1 MTTAPT
7 YNVPQVP
14 SAFPC
19 PPGDIFNL
27 PTKEEILNA
36 FNKIAQIPSELKA
49 FIVENVDN
57 LTKEAREE
65 LEKII
70 EEISEFIEKLA
81 DILSPYWQKLSI
93 RHWQKEAKDAFTE
106 LIQELHIYIP
116 TKIMEIISK
125 LIPFNFTVTILGIE
139 INLLKIFTK
148 EEQLRIKTQIAEDVD
163 KFFAM
168 VAEEFQGFK
177 ADFGVLCA
185 EWKAKMTWQ
194 YIKTK
199 IQELLTNGLHSI
211 FGKLID
217 MFDEI
222 WDLLGLP
229 NLIDLFTLDVGAL
242 IEKAIASLRKKRD
255 EIVEKVQNA
264 VGEAREKLEE
274 ELARIN
280 AQILGVIEDISL
292 FGFNVRK
299 IIGGIIEE
307 SVLSLE
313 EQIMEFKLAL
323 EDFKQNWQKKLL
335 MEWVKIVKKFFDA
348 IGLGKIFEFLTFT
361 FCDLL
366 KLIGFPFAINLSN
379 ATLPKPVHP
388 EVIKDAS
395 LLALSGGLLKSNGSQ
410 TTFTPEGTGGNKYV
424 LVDGERTSDFTENE
438 DGTITLDTPAGEG
451 KTVYAVATNKEFA
464 SPGQT
469 QFSIPSDVS
478 VNNLSVYV
486 SGEIVEPED
495 YSINVL
501 LRLVIFDTAPNRGLI
516 SIVST

>member
-7 YNVPQVP
+7 YDVPQIP

-27 PTKEEILNA
+27 PTKEELLNA
-36 FNKIAQIPSELKA
+36 INKIAQIPSEIKSFL
-49 FIVENVDN
+49 VEKKDEITEDVA
-57 LTKEAREE
+57 KE
-65 LEKII
+65 LQKISD
-70 EEISEFIEKLA
+70 EISEFMEKIA
-81 DILSPYWQKLSI
+81 DILSPYWQKGTI
-93 RHWQKEAKDAFTE
+93 RNWQKEAKDAITE
-106 LIQELHIYIP
+106 LLQELHLYVP

-125 LIPFNFTVTILGIE
+125 LIPFDFNITVLGIE

-163 KFFAM
+163 KFFAQ

-177 ADFGVLCA
+177 ADFGVLCN

-229 NLIDLFTLDVGAL
+229 NLIALFTLDVGAE
-242 IEKAIASLRKKRD
+242 IEKAIAKLREKRD
-255 EIVEKVQNA
+255 KLVEKVQNA

-280 AQILGVIEDISL
+280 ADILSAIEDISL
-292 FGFNVRK
+292 FGFNVRS
-299 IIGGIIEE
+299 IIGGFIDEN
-307 SVLSLE
+307 VASLE
-313 EQIMEFKLAL
+313 EKIMEFKLAL

-366 KLIGFPFAINLSN
+366 NLIGFPFAINISN
-379 ATLPKPVHP
+379 ATLPKPIHP
-388 EVIKDAS
+388 ETIKDAS
-395 LLALSGGLLKSNGSQ
+395 LLALTGGLLKSNGSQ

-424 LVDGERTSDFTENE
+424 LVDGQRTSNFTENE
-438 DGTITLDTPAGEG
+438 DGSITLDTPAGEG

-464 SPGQT
+464 SSGQT
-469 QFSIPSDVS
+469 EFSIPSDVS
-478 VNNLSVYV
+478 VNDLSVYV
-486 SGEIVEPED
+486 SGKIVEPED
-495 YSINVL
+495 YSINAL

>member
-1 MTTAPT
+1 MTIAP
-7 YNVPQVP
+7 NLSIPQVP

-27 PTKEEILNA
+27 PTKEELLNA
-36 FNKIAQIPSELKA
+36 FNEIAKIPGELKA
-49 FIVENVDN
+49 YIVENFRE
-57 LTKEAREE
+57 LKQEAIDEI
-65 LEKII
+65 EKII
-70 EEISEFIEKLA
+70 EEISEFIEKIA

-93 RHWQKEAKDAFTE
+93 RHWQKEAKDAITE
-106 LIQELHIYIP
+106 LLQELHLYIP

-125 LIPFNFTVTILGIE
+125 LIPFDFNVTVLGIE

-199 IQELLTNGLHSI
+199 LQNLLTEGLHSI

-217 MFDEI
+217 KFDEI

-229 NLIDLFTLDVGAL
+229 NLVALFTLDVGAL
-242 IEKAIASLRKKRD
+242 IEQAIAKLREKRD
-255 EIVEKVQNA
+255 ELVEKIQNA

-274 ELARIN
+274 ELGRIN

-299 IIGGIIEE
+299 IIGGVISE
-307 SVLSLE
+307 SVASLE

-335 MEWVKIVKKFFDA
+335 FEWVKIVKKFFDA

-366 KLIGFPFAINLSN
+366 NLIGFPFAINLSN

-388 EVIKDAS
+388 EVIKDPA
-395 LLALSGGLLKSNGSQ
+395 LL
-410 TTFTPEGTGGNKYV
+410 TFSEGTATFDG
-424 LVDGERTSDFTENE
+424 DGETQS
-438 DGTITLDTPAGEG
+438 
-451 KTVYAVATNKEFA
+451 FA
-464 SPGQT
+464 
-469 QFSIPSDVS
+469 IPSGSGSIHVF
-478 VNNLSVYV
+478 VN
-486 SGEIVEPED
+486 GEAQVGGILGS
-495 YSINVL
+495 YSISDGNITFRNSSVPNVDDM
-501 LRLVIFDTAPNRGLI
+501 V
-516 SIVST
+516 SILKI

>member
-1 MTTAPT
+1 MTIAP
-7 YNVPQVP
+7 NLSIPQVP

-27 PTKEEILNA
+27 PTKEELLNA
-36 FNKIAQIPSELKA
+36 FNEIAKIPGELKA
-49 FIVENVDN
+49 YIVENFRE
-57 LTKEAREE
+57 LKQEAIDEI
-65 LEKII
+65 EKII
-70 EEISEFIEKLA
+70 KEISEFIEKMA

-93 RHWQKEAKDAFTE
+93 RHWQKEAKDAITE
-106 LIQELHIYIP
+106 LLQELHLYIP

-125 LIPFNFTVTILGIE
+125 LIPFNFNVTVLGIE

-199 IQELLTNGLHSI
+199 LQNLLTEGLHSI

-217 MFDEI
+217 KFDEI

-229 NLIDLFTLDVGAL
+229 NLVALFTLDVGAL
-242 IEKAIASLRKKRD
+242 IEQAIASLRKKRD
-255 EIVEKVQNA
+255 ELVEKIQNA

-274 ELARIN
+274 ELGRIN

-299 IIGGIIEE
+299 IIGGVISE
-307 SVLSLE
+307 SVASLE

-335 MEWVKIVKKFFDA
+335 MEWVKVVKKFFDA

-388 EVIKDAS
+388 EVIKDPA
-395 LLALSGGLLKSNGSQ
+395 LL
-410 TTFTPEGTGGNKYV
+410 TFSEGTASYDG
-424 LVDGERTSDFTENE
+424 DGE
-438 DGTITLDTPAGEG
+438 
-451 KTVYAVATNKEFA
+451 
-464 SPGQT
+464 T
-469 QFSIPSDVS
+469 QSFSIPSGSGSIRVF
-478 VNNLSVYV
+478 VNGKAKTEGIFGGILGS
-486 SGEIVEPED
+486 
-495 YSINVL
+495 YSISDGNITFNDSSIPNVDDI
-501 LRLVIFDTAPNRGLI
+501 V
-516 SIVST
+516 SIVKI

>member
-1 MTTAPT
+1 MTIAP
-7 YNVPQVP
+7 NLSIPQVP

-27 PTKEEILNA
+27 PTKEELLNA
-36 FNKIAQIPSELKA
+36 FNEIAKIPGELKA
-49 FIVENVDN
+49 YIVENFRE
-57 LTKEAREE
+57 LKQEAIDEI
-65 LEKII
+65 EKII
-70 EEISEFIEKLA
+70 KEISEFIEKIA

-93 RHWQKEAKDAFTE
+93 RHWQKEAKDAITE
-106 LIQELHIYIP
+106 LLQELHLYIP

-125 LIPFNFTVTILGIE
+125 LIPFNFNVTVLGIE

-199 IQELLTNGLHSI
+199 LQNLLTEGLHSI

-217 MFDEI
+217 KFDEI

-229 NLIDLFTLDVGAL
+229 NLVALFTLDVGAL
-242 IEKAIASLRKKRD
+242 IEQAIASLRKKRD
-255 EIVEKVQNA
+255 ELVEKIQNA

-274 ELARIN
+274 ELGRIN

-299 IIGGIIEE
+299 IIGGVISE
-307 SVLSLE
+307 SVASLE

-335 MEWVKIVKKFFDA
+335 FEWVKIVKKFFDA

-366 KLIGFPFAINLSN
+366 NLIGFPFAINLSN

-388 EVIKDAS
+388 EVIKDPA
-395 LLALSGGLLKSNGSQ
+395 LL
-410 TTFTPEGTGGNKYV
+410 TFSEGTATFDG
-424 LVDGERTSDFTENE
+424 DGETQS
-438 DGTITLDTPAGEG
+438 
-451 KTVYAVATNKEFA
+451 FA
-464 SPGQT
+464 
-469 QFSIPSDVS
+469 IPSGSGSIHVF
-478 VNNLSVYV
+478 VN
-486 SGEIVEPED
+486 GEAQVGGILGS
-495 YSINVL
+495 YSISDGNITFRNSSVPNVDDM
-501 LRLVIFDTAPNRGLI
+501 V
-516 SIVST
+516 SILKI

>member
-1 MTTAPT
+1 MTIAP
-7 YNVPQVP
+7 NLSIPQVP

-27 PTKEEILNA
+27 PTKEELLNA
-36 FNKIAQIPSELKA
+36 FNEIAKIPGELKA
-49 FIVENVDN
+49 YIVENFRE
-57 LTKEAREE
+57 LKQEAIDEI
-65 LEKII
+65 EKII
-70 EEISEFIEKLA
+70 EEISEFIEKMA

-93 RHWQKEAKDAFTE
+93 RHWQKEAKDAITE
-106 LIQELHIYIP
+106 LLQELHLYIP

-125 LIPFNFTVTILGIE
+125 LIPFDFNVTVLGIE

-199 IQELLTNGLHSI
+199 LQNLLTEGLHSI

-217 MFDEI
+217 KFDEI

-229 NLIDLFTLDVGAL
+229 NLVALFTLDVGAL
-242 IEKAIASLRKKRD
+242 IEEAIAKLREKRD
-255 EIVEKVQNA
+255 ELVEKIQNA

-274 ELARIN
+274 ELGRIN
-280 AQILGVIEDISL
+280 AQILGAIEDISL

-299 IIGGIIEE
+299 IIGGFISE
-307 SVLSLE
+307 SVASLE

-335 MEWVKIVKKFFDA
+335 FEWVKIVKKFFDA

-366 KLIGFPFAINLSN
+366 NLIGFPFAINLSN

-388 EVIKDAS
+388 EVIKDPA
-395 LLALSGGLLKSNGSQ
+395 LL
-410 TTFTPEGTGGNKYV
+410 TFSEGTATFDG
-424 LVDGERTSDFTENE
+424 DGETQS
-438 DGTITLDTPAGEG
+438 
-451 KTVYAVATNKEFA
+451 FA
-464 SPGQT
+464 
-469 QFSIPSDVS
+469 IPSGSGSIHVF
-478 VNNLSVYV
+478 VN
-486 SGEIVEPED
+486 GEAQVGGILGS
-495 YSINVL
+495 YSISDGNITFRNSSVPNVDDM
-501 LRLVIFDTAPNRGLI
+501 V
-516 SIVST
+516 SILKI

>member
-1 MTTAPT
+1 MTIAP
-7 YNVPQVP
+7 NLSIPQVP

-27 PTKEEILNA
+27 PTKEELLNA
-36 FNKIAQIPSELKA
+36 FNEIAKIPGELKA
-49 FIVENVDN
+49 YIVENFRE
-57 LTKEAREE
+57 LKQEAIDEI
-65 LEKII
+65 EKII
-70 EEISEFIEKLA
+70 EEISEFIEKIA

-93 RHWQKEAKDAFTE
+93 RHWQKEAKDAITE
-106 LIQELHIYIP
+106 LLQELHLYIP

-125 LIPFNFTVTILGIE
+125 LIPFDFNVTVLGIE

-199 IQELLTNGLHSI
+199 LQNLLTEGLHSI

-217 MFDEI
+217 KFDEI

-229 NLIDLFTLDVGAL
+229 NLVALFTLDVGAL
-242 IEKAIASLRKKRD
+242 IEQAIAKLREKRD
-255 EIVEKVQNA
+255 ELVEKVQNA

-280 AQILGVIEDISL
+280 ADILSAIEDISL

-299 IIGGIIEE
+299 IIGGFIDE
-307 SVLSLE
+307 SVASLE

-335 MEWVKIVKKFFDA
+335 MEWVKVVKKFFDA

-366 KLIGFPFAINLSN
+366 NLIGFPFAINLSN

-388 EVIKDAS
+388 EVIKDPA
-395 LLALSGGLLKSNGSQ
+395 LL
-410 TTFTPEGTGGNKYV
+410 TFSEGTATFDG
-424 LVDGERTSDFTENE
+424 DGETQS
-438 DGTITLDTPAGEG
+438 
-451 KTVYAVATNKEFA
+451 FA
-464 SPGQT
+464 
-469 QFSIPSDVS
+469 IPSGSGSIHVF
-478 VNNLSVYV
+478 VN
-486 SGEIVEPED
+486 GEAQVGGILGS
-495 YSINVL
+495 YSISDGNITFRNNSVPNVEDM
-501 LRLVIFDTAPNRGLI
+501 V
-516 SIVST
+516 SILKI

>member
-1 MTTAPT
+1 MTIAP
-7 YNVPQVP
+7 NLSIPQVP

-27 PTKEEILNA
+27 PTKEELLNA
-36 FNKIAQIPSELKA
+36 FNEIAKIPGELKA
-49 FIVENVDN
+49 YIVENFRE
-57 LTKEAREE
+57 LKQEAIDEI
-65 LEKII
+65 EKII
-70 EEISEFIEKLA
+70 KEISEFIEKMA

-93 RHWQKEAKDAFTE
+93 RHWQKEAKDAITE
-106 LIQELHIYIP
+106 LLQELHLYIP

-125 LIPFNFTVTILGIE
+125 LIPFNFNVTVLGIE

-199 IQELLTNGLHSI
+199 LQNLLTEGLHSI

-217 MFDEI
+217 KFDEI
-222 WDLLGLP
+222 WDALGLP
-229 NLIDLFTLDVGAL
+229 NLIALFTLDVGAL
-242 IEKAIASLRKKRD
+242 IEQAIASLRKKRD
-255 EIVEKVQNA
+255 ELVEKIQNA

-274 ELARIN
+274 ELGRIN

-299 IIGGIIEE
+299 IIGGVISE
-307 SVLSLE
+307 SVASLE

-335 MEWVKIVKKFFDA
+335 FEWVKIVKKFFDA

-366 KLIGFPFAINLSN
+366 NLIGFPFAINLSN

-388 EVIKDAS
+388 EVIKDPA
-395 LLALSGGLLKSNGSQ
+395 LL
-410 TTFTPEGTGGNKYV
+410 TFSEGTATFDG
-424 LVDGERTSDFTENE
+424 DGETQS
-438 DGTITLDTPAGEG
+438 
-451 KTVYAVATNKEFA
+451 FA
-464 SPGQT
+464 
-469 QFSIPSDVS
+469 IPSGSGSIHVF
-478 VNNLSVYV
+478 VN
-486 SGEIVEPED
+486 GEAQVGGILGS
-495 YSINVL
+495 YSISDGNITFRNSSVPNVDDM
-501 LRLVIFDTAPNRGLI
+501 V
-516 SIVST
+516 SILKI

>member
-1 MTTAPT
+1 MTIAP
-7 YNVPQVP
+7 NLSIPQVP

-27 PTKEEILNA
+27 PTKEELLNA
-36 FNKIAQIPSELKA
+36 FNEIAKIPGELKA
-49 FIVENVDN
+49 YIVENFRE
-57 LTKEAREE
+57 LKQEAIDEI
-65 LEKII
+65 EKII
-70 EEISEFIEKLA
+70 EEISEFIEKIA

-93 RHWQKEAKDAFTE
+93 RHWQKEAKDAITE
-106 LIQELHIYIP
+106 LLQELHLYIP

-125 LIPFNFTVTILGIE
+125 LIPFDFNVTVLGIE

-199 IQELLTNGLHSI
+199 LQNLLTEGLHSI

-217 MFDEI
+217 KFDEI

-229 NLIDLFTLDVGAL
+229 NLVALFTLDVGAL
-242 IEKAIASLRKKRD
+242 IEQAIAKLREKRD
-255 EIVEKVQNA
+255 ELVEKVQNA

-280 AQILGVIEDISL
+280 ADILSAIEDISL

-299 IIGGIIEE
+299 IIGGFIDE
-307 SVLSLE
+307 SVASLE

-335 MEWVKIVKKFFDA
+335 MEWVKVVKKFFDA

-366 KLIGFPFAINLSN
+366 NLIGFPFAINLSN

-388 EVIKDAS
+388 EVVKDPA
-395 LLALSGGLLKSNGSQ
+395 LL
-410 TTFTPEGTGGNKYV
+410 TFSEGTATFDG
-424 LVDGERTSDFTENE
+424 DGETQS
-438 DGTITLDTPAGEG
+438 
-451 KTVYAVATNKEFA
+451 FA
-464 SPGQT
+464 
-469 QFSIPSDVS
+469 IPSGSGSIHVF
-478 VNNLSVYV
+478 VN
-486 SGEIVEPED
+486 GEAQVGGILGS
-495 YSINVL
+495 YSISDGNITFRNNSVPNVEDM
-501 LRLVIFDTAPNRGLI
+501 V
-516 SIVST
+516 SILKI

>member
-1 MTTAPT
+1 MTIAP
-7 YNVPQVP
+7 NLSIPQVP

-27 PTKEEILNA
+27 PTKEELLNA
-36 FNKIAQIPSELKA
+36 FNEIAKIPGELKA
-49 FIVENVDN
+49 YIVENFRE
-57 LTKEAREE
+57 LKQEAIDEI
-65 LEKII
+65 EKII
-70 EEISEFIEKLA
+70 KEISEFIEKMA

-93 RHWQKEAKDAFTE
+93 RHWQKEAKDAITE
-106 LIQELHIYIP
+106 LLQELHLYIP

-125 LIPFNFTVTILGIE
+125 LIPFNFNVTVLGIE

-199 IQELLTNGLHSI
+199 LQNLLTEGLHSI

-217 MFDEI
+217 KFDEI

-229 NLIDLFTLDVGAL
+229 NLVALFTLDVGAL
-242 IEKAIASLRKKRD
+242 IEQAIASLRKKRD
-255 EIVEKVQNA
+255 ELVEKIQNA

-274 ELARIN
+274 ELGRIN

-299 IIGGIIEE
+299 IIGGVISE
-307 SVLSLE
+307 SVASLE

-335 MEWVKIVKKFFDA
+335 FEWVKIVKKFFDA

-366 KLIGFPFAINLSN
+366 NLIGFPFAINLSN

-388 EVIKDAS
+388 EVIKDPA
-395 LLALSGGLLKSNGSQ
+395 LL
-410 TTFTPEGTGGNKYV
+410 TFSEGTATFDG
-424 LVDGERTSDFTENE
+424 DGETQS
-438 DGTITLDTPAGEG
+438 
-451 KTVYAVATNKEFA
+451 FA
-464 SPGQT
+464 
-469 QFSIPSDVS
+469 IPSGSGSIHVF
-478 VNNLSVYV
+478 VN
-486 SGEIVEPED
+486 GEAQVGGILGS
-495 YSINVL
+495 YSISDGNITFRNSSVPNVDDM
-501 LRLVIFDTAPNRGLI
+501 V
-516 SIVST
+516 SILKI

>member
-1 MTTAPT
+1 MTIAP
-7 YNVPQVP
+7 NLSIPQVP

-27 PTKEEILNA
+27 PTKEELLNA
-36 FNKIAQIPSELKA
+36 FNEIAKIPGELKA
-49 FIVENVDN
+49 YIVENFRE
-57 LTKEAREE
+57 LKQEAIDEI
-65 LEKII
+65 EKII
-70 EEISEFIEKLA
+70 KEISEFIEKMA

-93 RHWQKEAKDAFTE
+93 RHWQKEAKDAITE
-106 LIQELHIYIP
+106 LLQELHLYIP

-125 LIPFNFTVTILGIE
+125 LIPFNFNVTVLGIE

-199 IQELLTNGLHSI
+199 LQNLLTEGLHSI

-217 MFDEI
+217 KFDEI

-229 NLIDLFTLDVGAL
+229 NLVALFTLDVGAL
-242 IEKAIASLRKKRD
+242 IEQAIASLRKKRD
-255 EIVEKVQNA
+255 ELVEKIQNA

-274 ELARIN
+274 ELGRIN

-299 IIGGIIEE
+299 IIGGIISE
-307 SVLSLE
+307 SVASLE

-335 MEWVKIVKKFFDA
+335 FEWVKIVKKFFDA

-366 KLIGFPFAINLSN
+366 NLIGFPFAINLSN

-388 EVIKDAS
+388 EVIKDPA
-395 LLALSGGLLKSNGSQ
+395 LL
-410 TTFTPEGTGGNKYV
+410 TFSEGTATFDG
-424 LVDGERTSDFTENE
+424 DGETQS
-438 DGTITLDTPAGEG
+438 
-451 KTVYAVATNKEFA
+451 FA
-464 SPGQT
+464 
-469 QFSIPSDVS
+469 IPSGSGSIHVF
-478 VNNLSVYV
+478 VN
-486 SGEIVEPED
+486 GEAQVGGILGS
-495 YSINVL
+495 YSISDGNITFRNSSVPNVDDM
-501 LRLVIFDTAPNRGLI
+501 V
-516 SIVST
+516 SILKI